1 MLKQL
6 IRLANHLD
14 KKGFYKESDY
24 LDLIIKRAT
33 VPDNEED
40 EDTEDMDSEES
51 AGQKVYVLIEASG
64 GSEEVIGV
72 FDDMNPAE
80 GAKDMLYDSQGTF
93 SKLEIHEFI
102 MNDYPYYPPNIKFL
116 HIRSN
121 VC

>member
-102 MNDYPYYPPNIKFL
+102 MNDYPYYPPQY
-116 HIRSN
+116 
-121 VC
+121 